1 MKKRMRIK
9 KSLNLLLVSSFLTSS
24 LLIGGDG
31 EINAA
36 SVDSIPNTE
45 RHFKNYDNSYL
56 NVTGY
61 ASLGVNDRSE
71 YIDTTYYRQVETERE
86 FLQSLL
92 DAQNGSVKVIEVAN
106 DLNLGWKALNLTSD
120 EAKKYRFIKKYRD
133 PMNGYTNPKL
143 ASSGVSQID
152 INNVDGLTIFSKK
165 GKTIRSAEFKLQ
177 RSTNDLVIRNLNFDG
192 MWQWDDTGRHK
203 EVGWT
208 FIKINGANNV
218 WIDHSKFTIAGDG
231 LIDTENGGSNITIS
245 WSEFGLPADEN
256 PPEDSDIYQSIQ
268 FMEEKYQ
275 ANELDSESVYYNM
288 RNDGATKEQIM
299 AYAAYHSKVHLTGSG
314 DKDYMDYVSSSGM
327 DYKDGNQRMRLTLA
341 YNSYTNV
348 GQRVPMIR
356 QGTGHAYNLY
366 LDNSTHQEVLDN
378 VSAITE
384 HGSDQLARALNARN
398 GASIAADTS
407 VFIDINEPIIG
418 AEIQGL
424 DTKNMDD
431 QWAELFH
438 AAYNR
443 NLIVNSKVTNKFGTY
458 TGSSW
463 DNDGENLFTTGFIW
477 HDKSTIGNWA
487 WSSHI
492 VGSENMHKSSPPSEP
507 FTFEYKYNEQLPYAY
522 NVVPLDSVVETVTE
536 YAGANKINQ
545 SPIDW
550 LKTDYNDKKK
560 NGYYRREN

>member
-1 MKKRMRIK
+1 MKFNKAIIW
-9 KSLNLLLVSSFLTSS
+9 LLVLAFFTSS
-24 LLIGGDG
+24 LLIGGNEAVHAA
-31 EINAA
+31 EI
-36 SVDSIPNTE
+36 DSIPNTE
-45 RHFKNYDNSYL
+45 RYIKDYDNSFL
-56 NVTGY
+56 SVSGF

-71 YIDTTYYRQVETERE
+71 YIDTSYYRQVKTERE
-86 FLQSLL
+86 FLQAIL
-92 DAQNGSVKVIEVAN
+92 DAGNGSVKVIEVAK
-106 DLNLGWKALNLTSD
+106 DLNLGWNALNLSKEET
-120 EAKKYRFIKKYRD
+120 KKYRFIRKHQD
-133 PMNGYTNPKL
+133 PSNGFTNPKL
-143 ASSGVSQID
+143 ASSGVSQLD
-152 INNVDGLTIFSKK
+152 VNDVDGLTIFSKK
-165 GKTIRSAEFKLQ
+165 GKTIRSLQIKLN
-177 RSTNDLVIRNLNFDG
+177 RSSNDIVIRNLNFDG

-208 FIKINGANNV
+208 FIKVNGANNV
-218 WIDHSKFTIAGDG
+218 WIDHCKFSIAADG

-256 PPEDSDIYQSIQ
+256 PSEDSDIYQSIQ
-268 FMEEKYQ
+268 YMEEKYV
-275 ANELDSESVYYNM
+275 ANELDSESVYYKM

-299 AYAAYHSKVHLTGSG
+299 AYTAYHSKVHLTGSG
-314 DKDYMDYVSSSGM
+314 DKDYMDYVSGSGT
-327 DYKDGNQRMRLTLA
+327 DYKDGNQRIQLTLA
-341 YNSYTNV
+341 YNSYTNI

-366 LDNSTHQEVLDN
+366 LDNSTHQDVLDN
-378 VSAITE
+378 VSAIAE
-384 HGSDQLARALNARN
+384 HGRYQFARALNARN

-407 VFIDINEPIIG
+407 VFVDINEPTIG

-443 NLIVNSKVTNKFGTY
+443 NLIVNSKVTNQYGTY

-492 VGSENMHKSSPPSEP
+492 VGSENMHKSNPPSEP
-507 FTFEYKYNEQLPYAY
+507 FTFEYKYDEELPYTY
-522 NVVPLDSVVETVTE
+522 NVLPLNSVVEKVSN
-536 YAGANKINQ
+536 YAGANKVNM
-545 SPIDW
+545 SPIGW
-550 LKTDYNDKKK
+550 LKTNYGSGPKTSK
-560 NGYYRREN
+560 